1 MFDRVTAKSYN
12 DIVKARFRYDKF
24 GNLYETQDLF
34 TNVTYR
40 YNYDLIGRISG
51 INGTNGTSLN
61 YVYDNFNRVS
71 KYVAKIGNNTNA
83 TEYIYGDSAVSGQ
96 KNGLIYGVKQN
107 DVQRI
112 SYAYDELSRLSTR
125 TLNTTTPFVTRYGY
139 LQGATPGSTTALV
152 KTVQNGNDVY
162 EYAYDAVGNIT
173 QIKKNG
179 TVYES
184 YTYDDLGQLTL
195 ISRGGV
201 DFYDHYYDDNGNL
214 LSVGNN
220 GVTIK
225 SYTYG
230 DSDWRDLLTE
240 FNGQTITYDYIG
252 NPLQY
257 RDGFNFTWSNGR
269 QLTGITKGTDNISY
283 LYNSDGLRAS
293 KTVNGT
299 TTDYYWLEGVLLGQ
313 KTGNDYIIYL
323 YDENGTA
330 YGIIC
335 NNSYYYYVFNAQG
348 DVVGIIDQNGTQVVS
363 YDYSAWGEVY
373 SITGTMAA
381 TLGQTNPIRYRGYYY
396 DNETGFYYLQS
407 RYYDPITQRFI
418 NADGYVSTGQGILGN
433 NMFAYCANNPVNY
446 ADPTG
451 QFLEELWNEFTQTVK
466 QASGYFAMSLGVS
479 QADTPIFGPADI
491 AAAALVIGGVVV
503 CFGVS
508 SYNTITAPA
517 PSISIPKD
525 KEKEA
530 STTPKQQYNYWKAEI
545 QHGLVVPL
553 APLTYSQ
560 AQSWVASGNDLLC
573 RNHSSA
579 IAIVKFWPSAIW
591 ECRHGC
597 ASGGYLNHYHLSK
610 AHTNHIWYLGE

>member
-71 KYVAKIGNNTNA
+71 KYVAKIGNNTNT
-83 TEYIYGDSAVSGQ
+83 TEYIYGDSAVTGQ

-139 LQGATPGSTTALV
+139 LQGATAGSTTALV

-230 DSDWRDLLTE
+230 NSDWRDLLTE

-269 QLTGITKGTDNISY
+269 QLTGVTKGTDNISY

-299 TTDYYWLEGVLLGQ
+299 TTDYYWCL
-313 KTGNDYIIYL
+313 D
-323 YDENGTA
+323 
-330 YGIIC
+330 
-335 NNSYYYYVFNAQG
+335 
-348 DVVGIIDQNGTQVVS
+348 
-363 YDYSAWGEVY
+363 
-373 SITGTMAA
+373 
-381 TLGQTNPIRYRGYYY
+381 
-396 DNETGFYYLQS
+396 
-407 RYYDPITQRFI
+407 
-418 NADGYVSTGQGILGN
+418 
-433 NMFAYCANNPVNY
+433 
-446 ADPTG
+446 
-451 QFLEELWNEFTQTVK
+451 
-466 QASGYFAMSLGVS
+466 
-479 QADTPIFGPADI
+479 
-491 AAAALVIGGVVV
+491 
-503 CFGVS
+503 
-508 SYNTITAPA
+508 
-517 PSISIPKD
+517 
-525 KEKEA
+525 
-530 STTPKQQYNYWKAEI
+530 
-545 QHGLVVPL
+545 
-553 APLTYSQ
+553 
-560 AQSWVASGNDLLC
+560 
-573 RNHSSA
+573 
-579 IAIVKFWPSAIW
+579 
-591 ECRHGC
+591 
-597 ASGGYLNHYHLSK
+597 
-610 AHTNHIWYLGE
+610 